1 MTAVVHPVFNLGRSK
16 VEKKN
21 IAVDDDE
28 RFCCSREVIG
38 DYRFGKEIVS
48 RCLELRL
55 TIDKRLEAE
64 GGFFLDQGLT

>member
-16 VEKKN
+16 VEKKTLPLTMMN
-21 IAVDDDE
+21 VFA
-28 RFCCSREVIG
+28 CSREVIG
-38 DYRFGKEIVS
+38 NYRFGKEIVS